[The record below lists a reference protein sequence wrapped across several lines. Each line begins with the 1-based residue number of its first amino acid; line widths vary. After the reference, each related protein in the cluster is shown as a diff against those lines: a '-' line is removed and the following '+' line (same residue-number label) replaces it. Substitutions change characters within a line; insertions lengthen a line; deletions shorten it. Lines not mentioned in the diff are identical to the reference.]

1 MVLSAETSDPKR
13 FQEQRIHMQP
23 ADYAYLYEL
32 EEDYWW
38 FAGMR
43 HITAAL
49 LDQLCPP
56 HRDRLILDAGCGTG
70 GMMSWLTRYAGNG
83 RVVGI
88 DKVDTALGFCCRR
101 NQKMIAQALIQTLPF
116 PDSMFDLLTSFEVL
130 GQLDG
135 NESAERAIREMYRV
149 IKPGGIAF
157 VRVAAHE
164 WMRSGHDEALGTH
177 HRYSL
182 KEFRRKMSQ
191 VGFEILRETYANG
204 LAMPLAMFRR
214 LVLKHIGLASPGSDV
229 KPLPS
234 GWEWLN
240 SAMTGML
247 KGEAV
252 WLRRPGAK
260 MLMGLSAICVAQKPL
275 DAQLTESK
283 RVK

>member
-1 MVLSAETSDPKR
+1 
-13 FQEQRIHMQP
+13 MQP

-56 HRDRLILDAGCGTG
+56 HQDRFILDAGCGTG
-70 GMMSWLTRYAGNG
+70 GMLAWLRRYAGNG
-83 RVVGI
+83 RVAGI
-88 DKVDTALGFCCRR
+88 DLVDTALDFCR
-101 NQKMIAQALIQTLPF
+101 QGHHEMLAQASVQSLPF
-116 PDSMFDLLTSFEVL
+116 ADSTFDLLTSFDVL
-130 GQLDG
+130 VQLDG
-135 NESAERAIREMYRV
+135 HEADQAAIREMYRV
-149 IKPGGIAF
+149 LKPGGLAF

-164 WMRSGHDEALGTH
+164 WMKSSHDDALGSK

-182 KEFRRKMSQ
+182 NELVGKMNLA
-191 VGFEILRETYANG
+191 GFEILRETYANS
-204 LAMPLAMFRR
+204 LPMPLAILRR
-214 LVLKHIGLASPGSDV
+214 LVLKRLGLASPGSDV

-234 GWEWLN
+234 GWQWLN

-247 KGEAV
+247 RSEAF

-260 MLMGLSAICVAQKPL
+260 LFVGLSAICVAQKPL
-275 DAQLTESK
+275 V
-283 RVK
+283 R

>member
-1 MVLSAETSDPKR
+1 
-13 FQEQRIHMQP
+13 MQP
-23 ADYAYLYEL
+23 SDYAYLYEL

-70 GMMSWLTRYAGNG
+70 GMLSWLTRYAGNG
-83 RVVGI
+83 RVAGI
-88 DKVDTALGFCCRR
+88 DLVDTALDFCRQR
-101 NQKMIAQALIQTLPF
+101 HHEMITQASVTGLPF
-116 PDSMFDLLTSFEVL
+116 ADSTFDLLTSFDVL
-130 GQLDG
+130 VQLDG
-135 NESAERAIREMYRV
+135 NESDQAAIWEMYRV
-149 IKPGGIAF
+149 LKPGGLAF

-164 WMRSGHDEALGTH
+164 WMKSSHDDALGSK

-182 KEFRRKMSQ
+182 KELVGKMNLA
-191 VGFEILRETYANG
+191 GFDILRETYANS
-204 LAMPLAMFRR
+204 LPMPLAMFRR
-214 LVLKHIGLASPGSDV
+214 LVLKRLGLASSGSDV

-234 GWEWLN
+234 GWQWLN

-247 KGEAV
+247 KEEAS

-260 MLMGLSAICVAQKPL
+260 LFMGLSAICVAQKPL
-275 DAQLTESK
+275 DAGATG
-283 RVK
+283 